1 MSTISSQSLVL
12 RIMFC
17 AFILVSCIEHVVY
30 AQEKSANQAP
40 TKSDQEQKVEIN
52 AKQYDA
58 RREDTVT
65 KLVVTEEEI
74 KQYGESNIAEI
85 LRRQLGITVNGNE
98 IRMRGL
104 ANGYTQILIEG
115 EPLPRG
121 MTLDSINV
129 NQIKRIEIIRSAT
142 ADLST
147 QAIGGT
153 INVVM
158 KKVEVASR
166 DLVMSLNQSA
176 VNSFR
181 NINFLQ
187 SDKSEQFSYSVSG
200 RIFIGYFSQNGWRE
214 LIDQDGLGNPYL
226 TQNARFK
233 SKTSFPGFQIEPRFT
248 WTLDGGDVL
257 SFKTFILNQ
266 KITQNN
272 STDWLT
278 LLDKFNQISQR
289 SVDQSNDDYDTK
301 TFDNSLNWESHLND
315 ESKLNLMLSS
325 HFYNKEMLGSDRSLN
340 QYSNLQLARQTQ
352 VNEKHQHWK
361 STGSYTSPI
370 AKTHTFK
377 SGWDIGFASLDSQR
391 MQQDTLLVA
400 SEKSKENI
408 KAQTNRLAIYA
419 QDEWQT
425 TPTWSNY
432 FGVRWESFKTL
443 ATGSNFARVDNSIG
457 VLSPILQTLWKLPKS
472 KENQMRMALSRTFK
486 NPDLYDFIPNEFQNF
501 HNQAALPY
509 MVGNPNLKPELAL
522 GWDASY
528 EHFGENSL
536 NYSASF
542 YVKKIQNLIRR
553 DISFINQRWVDMPVN
568 DGDAQTHGIELDT
581 KFPLSVF
588 IESMKHI
595 ELRANVSRN
604 WSTVDNVPA
613 PNNRFAEQARLSANV
628 GVDYKANDQW
638 SSGASYTFAS
648 GGHFQLSPE
657 SSRYNGVRRT
667 VDTFV
672 KWKLNKETT
681 VRFVVRNLLAQ
692 DGIRLNR
699 YADGNGATVNQEVLP
714 SYRQLGLTLELK
726 L

>member
-1 MSTISSQSLVL
+1 MSTLSSQTLNL
-12 RIMFC
+12 RTIFC
-17 AFILVSCIEHVVY
+17 AFILFSCISHAVY
-30 AQEKSANQAP
+30 AQEKTTNQTPA
-40 TKSDQEQKVEIN
+40 KSEQEQKVEIK

-85 LRRQLGITVNGNE
+85 LKRQSGITINGNE

-104 ANGYTQILIEG
+104 ANGYTQILIDG

-129 NQIKRIEIIRSAT
+129 NQIKRIEIVRSAT
-142 ADLST
+142 ADMST
-147 QAIGGT
+147 QAIAGT

-166 DLVMSLNQSA
+166 DLIMSVSHSE
-176 VNSFR
+176 VVSSR
-181 NINFLQ
+181 SINFLQ
-187 SDKSEQFSYSVSG
+187 SDKSEQFSYNVSG
-200 RIFIGYFSQNGWRE
+200 RIFSGNFSQNGSRE
-214 LIDQDGLGNPYL
+214 LSEQDGLENPYL
-226 TQNARFK
+226 TQRAQFQ
-233 SKTSFPGFQIEPRFT
+233 SKTFYPGFQIEPRFS

-257 SFKTFILNQ
+257 SFKTYIQHQ

-278 LLDKFNQISQR
+278 ILDKFNQISQR
-289 SVDQSNDDYDTK
+289 SIDKNNDSYDTQ
-301 TFDNSLNWESHLND
+301 TFDNSLNWESNLSD
-315 ESKLNLMLSS
+315 ETKLNLMLSS
-325 HFYNKEMLGSDRSLN
+325 HFYTKEMLGSDRSLN

-352 VNEKHQHWK
+352 LNEKVKNWK
-361 STGSYTSPI
+361 LTGSYLTSLGQ
-370 AKTHTFK
+370 THTFK
-377 SGWDIGFASLDSQR
+377 SGWDFGFASVDSHR
-391 MQQDTLLVA
+391 MQEDVLLST
-400 SEKSKENI
+400 SEKLKENI

-432 FGVRWESFKTL
+432 FGVRWESFKAL
-443 ATGSNFARVDNSIG
+443 ATGSNFSRVNNSIG
-457 VLSPILQTLWKLPKS
+457 VLSPILQTLWKLPES
-472 KENQMRMALSRTFK
+472 KENQIRMALSRTFK
-486 NPDLYDFIPNEFQNF
+486 NPDLFDFIPNEFQNF

-522 GWDASY
+522 GWDTSY
-528 EHFGENSL
+528 EHFGENGL
-536 NYSASF
+536 KYSASF
-542 YVKKIQNLIRR
+542 YAKKIQNLIRR

-588 IESMKHI
+588 IEDMKHI
-595 ELRANVSRN
+595 ELRANVARN
-604 WSTVDNVPA
+604 WSTVDNVPS

-638 SSGASYTFAS
+638 SSGASYTFS
-648 GGHFQLSPE
+648 TGGFFRVSQE
-657 SSRYNGVRRT
+657 STQYSSVSRKI
-667 VDTFV
+667 DAFV
-672 KWKLNKETT
+672 KWKLSKATT
-681 VRFVVRNLLAQ
+681 VRIVARNLLAQ
-692 DGIRLNR
+692 DSARLKR
-699 YADGNGATVNQEVLP
+699 YASDKTITINQEISP
-714 SYRQLGLTLELK
+714 SNRQLGVTLELK